1 MDLNKLVGQQL
12 LKISQS
18 SQTGQHVIEFSQSSE
33 ITQQIIEIDTSKL
46 GVYFFF
52 IYFDYFLFLYNDE
65 IMKQTDFQL
74 FSSQVLA
81 ETTVIHVIN
90 SSIFLYL

>member
-52 IYFDYFLFLYNDE
+52 IYF
-65 IMKQTDFQL
+65 
-74 FSSQVLA
+74 
-81 ETTVIHVIN
+81 
-90 SSIFLYL
+90 

>member
-52 IYFDYFLFLYNDE
+52 YLF
-65 IMKQTDFQL
+65 
-74 FSSQVLA
+74 
-81 ETTVIHVIN
+81 
-90 SSIFLYL
+90 

>member
-18 SQTGQHVIEFSQSSE
+18 SQTGQHVIEFSQSAE

-46 GVYFFF
+46 GMNSVCVFFVLYFR
-52 IYFDYFLFLYNDE
+52 N
-65 IMKQTDFQL
+65 
-74 FSSQVLA
+74 
-81 ETTVIHVIN
+81 
-90 SSIFLYL
+90 